1 MNLLTMKKIFLYLI
15 GGFFAL
21 ASTGSAL
28 AYNKFITEV
37 NDACGYDV
45 ITDCTGCHDA
55 SGDYKIGTYEKDL
68 YLADG
73 ACGFCTENTACNV
86 APPTVEELY
95 AYARN
100 TVTLDYF
107 EDIFGQFMTHMQAS
121 MQAVNADPNDDLTD
135 PFAHVFPE
143 CPKLAATIA
152 SDHSRL
158 TGNLVRRVTTKTRNQ
173 RNIPDAWELE
183 QLLNF
188 EQRAADGEPRNLL
201 LVKKPGGPDTGYLP
215 SKEFEAFEVVT
226 EEIGKGKNK
235 VEQHYFRYMRSLTMA
250 PMPVA
255 FGGPAFLDEAET
267 IPNPNLPCLKCH
279 GTDTQVSQGVKDAI
293 FGNEDL
299 GIEALYPYDT
309 ALGYSPGE
317 IRGAWSVK
325 IPLSEAPQ

>member
-1 MNLLTMKKIFLYLI
+1 MYLI
-15 GGFFAL
+15 GAFFAL
-21 ASTGSAL
+21 ASSGSAL

-45 ITDCTGCHDA
+45 MTDCTGCHDA
-55 SGDYKIGTYEKDL
+55 SGDYKIDTYEKNL
-68 YLADG
+68 YLTEG

-107 EDIFGQFMTHMQAS
+107 EDIFGQFMEHMGAS
-121 MQAVNADPNDDLTD
+121 IAAVKADPNDDPTD
-135 PFAHVFPE
+135 AFAHVFPA
-143 CPKLAATIA
+143 CPELAATIA

-183 QLLNF
+183 QLLKF
-188 EQRAADGEPRNLL
+188 EQMAADGDPRSS
-201 LVKKPGGPDTGYLP
+201 LVVTDPRPATLNPNGILNTM
-215 SKEFEAFEVVT
+215 EFEASEVVT
-226 EEIGKGKNK
+226 ESVGKGKNK
-235 VEQHYFRYMRSLTMA
+235 VEKHYYRFMRSLTM
-250 PMPVA
+250 PPLPN
-255 FGGPAFLDEAET
+255 GGQVGFEG
-267 IPNPNLPCLKCH
+267 NPQLPCLKCH
-279 GTDTQVSQGVKDAI
+279 GTGAQVSQGVRDAI
-293 FGNEDL
+293 DV
-299 GIEALYPYDT
+299 LYPNDT
-309 ALGYSPGE
+309 AMGYTQGE

>member
-15 GGFFAL
+15 GAFFAL
-21 ASTGSAL
+21 ASSGSAL

-45 ITDCTGCHDA
+45 ITDCTGCHDV
-55 SGDYKIGTYEKDL
+55 SGDYKIDTPEKQA
-68 YLADG
+68 YLDYG
-73 ACGFCTENTACNV
+73 ACYFCSENTACNS

-95 AYARN
+95 DYARN
-100 TVTLDYF
+100 TVTLGYF
-107 EDIFGQFMTHMQAS
+107 EDIFGQFMQHMGAS
-121 MQAVNADPNDDLTD
+121 IAAVNEDLDDDLTD

-158 TGNLVRRVTTKTRNQ
+158 SGNLVRRVTTKTRNQ
-173 RNIPDAWELE
+173 RNIPDEWELK

-188 EQRAADGEPRNLL
+188 EKMAADGDPRNLL
-201 LVKKPGGPDTGYLP
+201 EVTKPDGGILN
-215 SKEFEAFEVVT
+215 SMEFEASEVVS

-235 VEQHYFRYMRSLTMA
+235 VTQHYFRYMRSLTMP

-255 FGGPAFLDEAET
+255 FGGPDTLPNGAD
-267 IPNPNLPCLKCH
+267 NPNLPCLKCH
-279 GTDTQVSQGVKDAI
+279 GSDTQVSQGVKDAI
-293 FGNEDL
+293 FGNEAE
-299 GIEALYPYDT
+299 GIDALYPYDT